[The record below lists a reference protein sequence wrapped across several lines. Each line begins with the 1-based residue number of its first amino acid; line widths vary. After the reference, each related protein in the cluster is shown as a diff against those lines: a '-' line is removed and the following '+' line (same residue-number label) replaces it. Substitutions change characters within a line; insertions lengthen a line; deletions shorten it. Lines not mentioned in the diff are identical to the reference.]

1 MFCGIIF
8 HKLQVVKLFF
18 QKVIRSPGSKPPVPT
33 PSRSTLV
40 LAATLHLLK
49 PLVRLLLKHGVAYPA
64 FAAALKQVFVEAAR
78 DELQSAG
85 QKQTDSA
92 VSLLSGV
99 HRRDVRTLKSEAE
112 QAAQA
117 VADEP
122 ANLSSQVVARWL
134 SDPDCL
140 DEEGLPKPIKRY
152 GPSPSFDALVTAVSG
167 DIRARA
173 ILADLERLGIA
184 EKTGSD
190 VRLLAPGFA
199 PRQGFA
205 ETIALLRD
213 NVHDHL
219 AAATLNVS
227 GDHNHLEQAV
237 FVDEL
242 TAESAYQLHVVAA
255 KVWRQAFRT
264 VMKEAQARFD
274 HDQAHAT
281 ADQRIYRA
289 RFGSYFYAAD
299 NNDKQPD

>member
-1 MFCGIIF
+1 
-8 HKLQVVKLFF
+8 VT
-18 QKVIRSPGSKPPVPT
+18 T

-40 LAATLHLLK
+40 LAAVLHLLR
-49 PLVRLLLKHGVAYPA
+49 PVARLLLKHGVAYPA
-64 FAAALKQVFVEAAR
+64 FAAALKQVFVEAAQA
-78 DELQSAG
+78 ELKSAG

-99 HRRDVRTLKSEAE
+99 HRRDIRTLKAAADG
-112 QAAQA
+112 AAQA

-122 ANLSSQVVARWL
+122 KNLSSEVVARWL
-134 SDPDCL
+134 SDPECL

-152 GPSPSFDALVTAVSG
+152 GPAPSFDALVTAVSG

-184 EKTGSD
+184 ETVGSQ
-190 VRLLAPGFA
+190 VRLLTPGFA

-219 AAATLNVS
+219 SAATLNVS

-242 TAESAYQLHVVAA
+242 TAESAHQLHVVSA
-255 KVWRQAFRT
+255 KAWRQAFRT

-274 HDQAHAT
+274 HDQAHAKPE
-281 ADQRIYRA
+281 QRVYRA
-289 RFGSYFYAAD
+289 RFGSYFYAANHD
-299 NNDKQPD
+299 DEQPD